1 MTHYLETK
9 EGRGRGQKK
18 LSKDC
23 EYKEDFDALWLLD
36 KTGSRR
42 LILIEI
48 ELVQSDIT
56 FYVAIYIEIDLSNF
70 GNLSGRDSFT
80 FQRSIEKAKV

>member
-1 MTHYLETK
+1 MTHYLETR
-9 EGRGRGQKK
+9 EGRGRGKK

-42 LILIEI
+42 LIVIEI
-48 ELVQSDIT
+48 GSVQSDIT
-56 FYVAIYIEIDLSNF
+56 LCLAIYIEIDLSNLATLAAEIHLRF
-70 GNLSGRDSFT
+70 KD
-80 FQRSIEKAKV
+80 Q

>member
-1 MTHYLETK
+1 MTHYLETR
-9 EGRGRGQKK
+9 EGRGRGKK

-42 LILIEI
+42 LIVIEI
-48 ELVQSDIT
+48 GSVQSDIT
-56 FYVAIYIEIDLSNF
+56 LCLAIYIEIDLSNF
-70 GNLSGRDSFT
+70 GDLSGRDSFA
-80 FQRSIEKAKV
+80 FQRSIEKGKV